1 MRGPMV
7 AAFKE
12 SHAPEVPKPTPTS
25 VRVFRPRSGEK
36 HKADYFRY
44 LVLAIAFVAVVLL
57 IAIALYYTQGKSIHI
72 QHISAL
78 VPQVSL
84 RV

>member
-12 SHAPEVPKPTPTS
+12 SHVPDVPRTS
-25 VRVFRPRSGEK
+25 VRVFRPGAGEK
-36 HKADYFRY
+36 HKRDLLRY

-57 IAIALYYTQGKSIHI
+57 IAIALYYTQRDSIHV
-72 QHISAL
+72 QHVNSLA
-78 VPQVSL
+78 PQFVL

>member
-1 MRGPMV
+1 MRVPMV

-12 SHAPEVPKPTPTS
+12 SHAPDVRETS
-25 VRVFRPRSGEK
+25 VRVFRPGAGEK
-36 HKADYFRY
+36 HKGDYLRY

-57 IAIALYYTQGKSIHI
+57 ITIALYYIKGDSIHI
-72 QHISAL
+72 WHISSLA
-78 VPQVSL
+78 PQHYP

>member
-1 MRGPMV
+1 MRVPMV

-12 SHAPEVPKPTPTS
+12 SHAPNVRETS
-25 VRVFRPRSGEK
+25 VRVFRPGAGEK
-36 HKADYFRY
+36 QKGDYVRY

-57 IAIALYYTQGKSIHI
+57 IAIALYYTRGASIHI
-72 QHISAL
+72 QHVSDLA
-78 VPQVSL
+78 PQTNL